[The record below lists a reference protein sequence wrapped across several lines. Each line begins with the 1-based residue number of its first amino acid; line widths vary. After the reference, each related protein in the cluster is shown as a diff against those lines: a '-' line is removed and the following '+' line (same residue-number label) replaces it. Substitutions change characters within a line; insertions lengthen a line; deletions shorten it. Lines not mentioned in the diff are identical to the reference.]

1 MGILWIVSSGP
12 GSLQQ
17 LTPAAMKAIAAAD
30 VVIGNAF
37 YLEMLEALLVNKRVI
52 RSSMGKEV
60 DRAKEAARLAADHKV
75 AMITGG
81 DAGVY
86 GMASIVLEV
95 VEHEFPE
102 TNVEVLPGVTAA
114 TAAASRLG
122 SPLSGDYVTLSLS
135 DLLTPWEMIEK
146 RLHLAFQMGVPVALY
161 NPKSRGRPLNLGRAV
176 NIALQYRSPE
186 TPVGVVRNAFRS
198 GEETFCVTLASLGE
212 NDELVDMHSI
222 LIIGGEETRF
232 MEDNGDVKGIITP
245 RGYHRKY
252 VYWYRCGYTGRIF
265 DFVAQQEPG
274 AGDGRE
280 CDAGGSDSP
289 AVFDCGG

>member
-1 MGILWIVSSGP
+1 MDSKLRTGQP
-12 GSLQQ
+12 AQQ
-17 LTPAAMKAIAAAD
+17 LTPAAMKAIAAAN

-37 YLEMLEALLVNKRVI
+37 YLDKLGVLLANKQVI

-60 DRAKEAARLAADHKV
+60 DRAKEAARLAADCNV

-102 TNVEVLPGVTAA
+102 TDVEVLPGVTAV

-135 DLLTPWEMIEK
+135 DLLTPWETIEK

-161 NPKSRGRPLNLGRAV
+161 NPKRIWGRLSVLRCSTG
-176 NIALQYRSPE
+176 SPE
-186 TPVGVVRNAFRS
+186 TPVGC
-198 GEETFCVTLASLGE
+198 GEECVPRRR
-212 NDELVDMHSI
+212 
-222 LIIGGEETRF
+222 GGVLR
-232 MEDNGDVKGIITP
+232 DACIAW
-245 RGYHRKY
+245 RK
-252 VYWYRCGYTGRIF
+252 
-265 DFVAQQEPG
+265 
-274 AGDGRE
+274 
-280 CDAGGSDSP
+280 
-289 AVFDCGG
+289 